1 MVSIPINKKYKL
13 GPKTIDCILL
23 GYAHHSTTYKS
34 LVIKSDTPDI
44 LVDSLMESR
53 DITFFENIFP
63 KKDAYS
69 LPSSS
74 NEFILEPTLTI
85 EPTENPHENKE
96 DDSGVA
102 PRRSERQRLQNPLVK
117 TSLCTSWMILPQGIC
132 INRCRILEGC
142 SP

>member
-1 MVSIPINKKYKL
+1 
-13 GPKTIDCILL
+13 
-23 GYAHHSTTYKS
+23 
-34 LVIKSDTPDI
+34 VIKSDTPDI

-53 DITFFENIFP
+53 DVTFFENIFP

-74 NEFILEPTLTI
+74 NEFIPEPTLTI

-102 PRRSERQRLQNPLVK
+102 LRRSERQRIVK

-132 INRCRILEGC
+132 IHRCRILEGC